1 MAAPKAVPQGSDA
14 VKQCNFVA
22 QDQIWK
28 DHVVIELEAAKKWP
42 TSWGFLSTSYQEL
55 TKDASGRKTES
66 DQLKV
71 PEHLKVRTTSPLEK
85 YIKVSPSPAVPKT
98 TMGLIGWR
106 STVPGLELERYEPV
120 RHVKGN
126 FFKQMNWPAEGV
138 D

>member
-1 MAAPKAVPQGSDA
+1 MTTPRAAPPAPNSSKH
-14 VKQCNFVA
+14 CNFVA

-42 TSWGFLSTSYQEL
+42 DSWGFLSSSYQEFSN
-55 TKDASGRKTES
+55 DVSGCKKES
-66 DQLKV
+66 NL
-71 PEHLKVRTTSPLEK
+71 PEHLQVRTTSPLEK
-85 YIKVSPSPAVPKT
+85 YIKVSPSPALPKT

-106 STVPGLELERYEPV
+106 STVPGLELERYNTF

-126 FFKQMNWPAEGV
+126 FFKQMNWPAEGF